1 MRMLL
6 LVLCLVFVLIGA
18 VLGYANHAPVRVDL
32 LFAQFEMPL
41 IVWMLIVFG
50 TGVLLT
56 ALVSGVRQRGLRHR
70 CRKAEKRLAALEN
83 ELRHLRQLGAPGPAP
98 KPRGATPVKA
108 LAETP

>member
-18 VLGYANHAPVRVDL
+18 VLGYANHAPVSVDL

-56 ALVSGVRQRGLRHR
+56 
-70 CRKAEKRLAALEN
+70 EKRLAALEN

-98 KPRGATPVKA
+98 NPRGATPVKA

>member
-18 VLGYANHAPVRVDL
+18 VLGYANHAPVSVDL

-56 ALVSGVRQRGLRHR
+56 ALVSGVRHR

-98 KPRGATPVKA
+98 NPRGATPVKA
-108 LAETP
+108 LTTTP